1 MCDRSSLAFSFDL
14 GTGLVVPALVVLAIG
29 FLVGVVLKKTVKLG
43 LAIISL
49 VGLLVATGYINLKLD
64 DNTKITIYRVFSS
77 QATSV
82 ASQASSL
89 VYVLPVTSTAFLVGL
104 AIGIWKG

>member
-1 MCDRSSLAFSFDL
+1 M
-14 GTGLVVPALVVLAIG
+14 
-29 FLVGVVLKKTVKLG
+29 KLG

-77 QATSV
+77 QAPAV

-89 VYVLPVTSTAFLVGL
+89 VYVLPITSTAFLVGL

>member
-1 MCDRSSLAFSFDL
+1 M
-14 GTGLVVPALVVLAIG
+14 LAIG

-49 VGLLVATGYINLKLD
+49 VGLLVATGYINLTLS
-64 DNTKITIYRVFSS
+64 DNNKTTIYRAFS
-77 QATSV
+77 QAP
-82 ASQASSL
+82 AIAGQASSL
-89 VYVLPVTSTAFLVGL
+89 ASILPITSAAFLVGL